1 MEMTKNRQY
10 MTRGLGAFAL
20 MAMSLVSQAEVKMP
34 AFFSDNM
41 VIQRNTD
48 AKMWGEATPGSTVT
62 VSPGWT
68 GDTYKVKCG
77 KDGKWRISFP
87 TPDAGGPYSV
97 TVSDGTPVTLNN
109 VMLGEV
115 WLCSGQSNM
124 EMPMKGFKNQ
134 PVDGANMAIL
144 ESRNPDLRLFTVK
157 RNSSTIP
164 VDDVTGSWSEAS
176 PESVRNFSATA
187 YFFGRRIEDYL
198 DVPVGLIVVAWGG
211 SACEAWMNDEM
222 LAAFP
227 EAAANIPA
235 VDGEI
240 KSKNRT
246 PSVLFKGMLNPFI
259 GLPMRGVIWYQ
270 GEDNWNRAHTYT
282 DMFSTMIKGWRD
294 LWGQG
299 ESPFYYCQI
308 APYDYSIIT
317 EPGKEIINSAY
328 LREAQ
333 ARVENLVPNT
343 GMAVL
348 MDAGWAGGIH
358 PSNKRTPGERLAL
371 LALGKTYGVKGI
383 GYESPVYK
391 SMEVK
396 GDTVI
401 VSFDRAP
408 EWIAGKHSFESNQ
421 FQLAGAD
428 RVFYPAKAWISR
440 SKVMVKSD
448 KVPYP
453 VAVRYAFENASEGDL
468 FSTDGLPVSSFR
480 SDDWPDDRPIKK

>member
-1 MEMTKNRQY
+1 MSINRHLIGC
-10 MTRGLGAFAL
+10 GLGLFCA
-20 MAMSLVSQAEVKMP
+20 MAVGLTSRAEVKMP

-41 VIQRNTD
+41 VLQQNTD
-48 AKMWGEATPGSTVT
+48 AKMWGSAKASSTVT
-62 VSPGWT
+62 VAPGWT
-68 GDTYKVKCG
+68 SEVYKTKAS
-77 KDGKWRISFP
+77 KDGEWKISFP
-87 TPDAGGPYSV
+87 TPAAGGPYSV
-97 TVSDGTPVTLNN
+97 TVSDGSAVTLNN

-115 WLCSGQSNM
+115 WICSGQSNM

-134 PVDGANMAIL
+134 PVEGANMATL
-144 ESRNPDLRLFTVK
+144 KSRNPDIRLFTVK
-157 RNSSTIP
+157 RNSSTVP
-164 VDDVTGSWSEAS
+164 VDDVTGSWAEAS

-187 YFFGRRIEDYL
+187 YFFGRQIEEL
-198 DVPVGLIVVAWGG
+198 LNVPVGLIVTAWGG

-222 LAAFP
+222 LQAFP

-235 VDGEI
+235 VDGKI
-240 KSKNRT
+240 PSKNRT

-259 GLPMRGVIWYQ
+259 GLAIQGVIWYQ

-282 DMFSTMIKGWRD
+282 DMFSTMIKGWRN

-299 ESPFYYCQI
+299 DFPFYYCQI
-308 APYDYSIIT
+308 APYDYAIIT

-333 ARVENLVPNT
+333 ARVEHLVPNT

-358 PSNKRTPGERLAL
+358 PAKKRVAGERLAL
-371 LALGKTYGVKGI
+371 LALAKTYGVKGI
-383 GYESPVYK
+383 GAESPVYK

-408 EWIAGKHSFESNQ
+408 EWIAGKNSFESTQ
-421 FQLAGAD
+421 FKLAGED

-448 KVPYP
+448 KVPHP

-480 SDDWPDDRPIKK
+480 SDDWPDERPIKQ

>member
-1 MEMTKNRQY
+1 MNINSNCIS
-10 MTRGLGAFAL
+10 RGISLAAVMAL
-20 MAMSLVSQAEVKMP
+20 ALVSEAEVRMP

-41 VIQRNTD
+41 VLQRETDVRLWGD
-48 AKMWGEATPGSTVT
+48 AKPNSTVEITPGWDGKV
-62 VSPGWT
+62 
-68 GDTYKVKCG
+68 YKTKAG
-77 KDGKWRISFP
+77 KDGKWNISVP
-87 TPDAGGPYSV
+87 TVKAGGPYTL
-97 TVSDGTPVTLNN
+97 TVSDGTPLTLEN

-157 RNSSTIP
+157 RNSSTTP
-164 VDDVTGSWSEAS
+164 VDDVTGKCSEAS
-176 PESVRNFSATA
+176 PEAVRNFSATA
-187 YFFGRRIEDYL
+187 YFFGRRIQDYL
-198 DVPVGLIVVAWGG
+198 DVPVGLVVAAWGG
-211 SACEAWMNDEM
+211 SACEAWMNDDM
-222 LAAFP
+222 LKAFP

-235 VDGEI
+235 AGGEI

-246 PSVLFKGMLNPFI
+246 PSVLFKGMLNPLI
-259 GLPMRGVIWYQ
+259 GMSMRGVIWYQ

-299 ESPFYYCQI
+299 EFPFYYCQI

-333 ARVENLVPNT
+333 MNAEKVVPNS

-348 MDAGWAGGIH
+348 MDAGWAEGIH
-358 PSNKRTPGERLAL
+358 PSDKRTPGERLAL

-383 GYESPVYK
+383 GCESPVYK
-391 SMEVK
+391 SMEIK
-396 GDTVI
+396 GDTVV

-408 EWIAGKHSFESNQ
+408 EWIAGKHSFGSTQ
-421 FQLAGAD
+421 FKLAGED

-448 KVPYP
+448 KVPHP

-480 SDDWPDDRPIKK
+480 SDNWPDERPVKK